1 MPGPLEG
8 RVAAV
13 TGASSGIGEATARAL
28 STAGASVA
36 LGARRA
42 DRLEAIAQSLDGPVL
57 VREVDVAEEEQ
68 ARAFVQ
74 AAHDELGGLQILVNN
89 AGVMLLGPVA
99 DADIE
104 DWRRMI
110 AVNLLGLLY
119 CTHAAL
125 PLLGEGGGG
134 DIVNV
139 SSVAGRRADAGA
151 AVYNM
156 TKFGVHAF
164 SEALRQEALHQGI
177 RVTTVAPGFVET
189 ELQGHN
195 TNPLV
200 QRAMIK
206 AREEIGEVLRA
217 EDIARAIFG
226 AASRPS
232 HGGVDGVALRP
243 SKQPRYPAR
252 RHRTPPRPPV
262 RTA

>member
-1 MPGPLEG
+1 MAGPLDG
-8 RVAAV
+8 RVAVV

-28 STAGASVA
+28 SAAGASVA

-42 DRLEAIAQSLDGPVL
+42 DRLQAIAEDLGGPSL
-57 VREVDVAEEEQ
+57 VREVDVSDEEQ
-68 ARAFVQ
+68 AGAFIK
-74 AAHDELGGLQILVNN
+74 AAHDELGGLHILVNN

-99 DADIE
+99 RADTGE
-104 DWRRMI
+104 WRRMI
-110 AVNLLGLLY
+110 DVNLLGLLY

-125 PLLGEGGGG
+125 PLMEAGGGG
-134 DIVNV
+134 DIVHI

-164 SEALRQEALHQGI
+164 SEALRQEALHVGI

-200 QRAMIK
+200 RRATERT
-206 AREEIGEVLRA
+206 REQIGEALKA
-217 EDIARAIFG
+217 EDIADEIVHTVT
-226 AASRPS
+226 RPS
-232 HGGVDGVALRP
+232 HVCVNEVVVRP
-243 SKQPRYPAR
+243 TGQAR
-252 RHRTPPRPPV
+252 
-262 RTA
+262 

>member
-42 DRLEAIAQSLDGPVL
+42 GRLEAIAQSLDGPVL

-164 SEALRQEALHQGI
+164 SEALRQEALHQDI

-200 QRAMIK
+200 RQVM
-206 AREEIGEVLRA
+206 ARSREQIGQVLDA
-217 EDIARAIFG
+217 DDIAEAILH
-226 AASRPS
+226 A
-232 HGGVDGVALRP
+232 V
-243 SKQPRYPAR
+243 
-252 RHRTPPRPPV
+252 TRPPHVCVNEVVV
-262 RTA
+262 RPTRQAR

>member
-28 STAGASVA
+28 SAAGASVA
-36 LGARRA
+36 LGARRT
-42 DRLEAIAQSLDGPVL
+42 DRLEAIAESLDGPTL
-57 VREVDVAEEEQ
+57 VREVDVSDEEQ
-68 ARAFVQ
+68 ARGFVQ
-74 AAHDELGGLQILVNN
+74 AADDELGGLHTLVNN

-99 DADIE
+99 DADTD
-104 DWRRMI
+104 DWRQMV

-119 CTHAAL
+119 STHAAL
-125 PLLGEGGGG
+125 PLIAQSGGG
-134 DIVNV
+134 DIVNI
-139 SSVAGRRADAGA
+139 SSTAGRRADAGA

-177 RVTTVAPGFVET
+177 RVTIVAPGFVET

-200 QRAMIK
+200 RQAMERS
-206 AREEIGEVLRA
+206 REQIGQVLRA
-217 EDIARAIFG
+217 EDIAEAIVH
-226 AASRPS
+226 AITRPP
-232 HGGVDGVALRP
+232 HVCVNEILVR
-243 SKQPRYPAR
+243 PAR
-252 RHRTPPRPPV
+252 QQR
-262 RTA
+262 

>member
-1 MPGPLEG
+1 MPGPFEG
-8 RVAAV
+8 RIVAV

-28 STAGASVA
+28 SDAGASVA

-42 DRLEAIAQSLDGPVL
+42 DRLEALAESLEGPSL
-57 VREVDVAEEEQ
+57 VRAVDVSEEGQ
-68 ARAFVQ
+68 AREFIQ
-74 AAHDELGGLQILVNN
+74 AAHDEFGGLHILVNN
-89 AGVMLLGPVA
+89 AGLMLLGPVA
-99 DADIE
+99 DAETE

-125 PLLGEGGGG
+125 PLLGSAGGG

-200 QRAMIK
+200 RQATERS
-206 AREEIGEVLRA
+206 REQIGEVLHA
-217 EDIARAIFG
+217 DDIAEAILH
-226 AASRPS
+226 SVTRPR
-232 HGGVDGVALRP
+232 HVCVNEVVVRP
-243 SKQPRYPAR
+243 TRQAR
-252 RHRTPPRPPV
+252 
-262 RTA
+262 